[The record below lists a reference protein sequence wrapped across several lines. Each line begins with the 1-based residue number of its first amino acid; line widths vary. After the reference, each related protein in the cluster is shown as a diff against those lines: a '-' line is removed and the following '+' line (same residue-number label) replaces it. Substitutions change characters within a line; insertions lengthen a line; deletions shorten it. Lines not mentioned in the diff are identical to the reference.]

1 MGAGVGKRKQ
11 VRRTETQWRELIAA
25 WKASGKTKQTWC
37 RENGVSFESLRRWKK
52 RLGQSDGN
60 PPLVQLLRKPIVLPA
75 ETPLRIRVTR
85 EGELEI
91 TGAISEEIIR
101 SLLRFMREPS
111 RVR

>member
-1 MGAGVGKRKQ
+1 MVSSVEKRRQ
-11 VRRTETQWRELIAA
+11 VRRTERQWRELVAA
-25 WKASGKTKQTWC
+25 WKASGKSKQAWC
-37 RENGVSFESLRRWKK
+37 GEHGVSYESLRRWKK
-52 RLGQSDGN
+52 RLRQSDGN
-60 PPLVQLLRKPIVLPA
+60 PPLVQLLREPIVLPA

-101 SLLRFMREPS
+101 SLLRFMREPA